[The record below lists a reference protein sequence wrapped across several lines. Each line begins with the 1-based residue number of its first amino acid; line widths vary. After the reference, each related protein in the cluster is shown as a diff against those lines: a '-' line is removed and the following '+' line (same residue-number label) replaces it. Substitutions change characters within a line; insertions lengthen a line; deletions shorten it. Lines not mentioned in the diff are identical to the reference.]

1 MASWS
6 AFETDAPELA
16 AQVRARLEAHR
27 HHVMATLR
35 ADGAPRVSGTE
46 VAFWRGD
53 LVLGSMWQARKA
65 LDLQRDPRLALHT
78 NPSDEKLD
86 GGDARIDAVAE
97 ELVGEAN
104 DAFYADEEAPP
115 GPNHLFRLDLRRVSL
130 IEVDEA
136 RNKLIVTTWNE
147 GRGVTRI
154 ERE

>member
-6 AFETDAPELA
+6 TFRTDAPDLA
-16 AQVRARLEAHR
+16 AKVRARLEAHR

-46 VAFWRGD
+46 VTFWNDD
-53 LVLGSMWQARKA
+53 LVIGSMWQARKA
-65 LDLQRDPRLALHT
+65 LDLLRDPRIAIHS

-97 ELVGEAN
+97 EVVGEAN
-104 DAFYADEEAPP
+104 DELFAGEEAPP

-130 IEVDEA
+130 VEVDEA
-136 RNKLIVTTWNE
+136 RDLLIVTTWNE
-147 GRGVTRI
+147 GRGVTRV
-154 ERE
+154 ERT

>member
-16 AQVRARLEAHR
+16 AMVRARLEAHR

-35 ADGAPRVSGTE
+35 ASGAPRVSGTE
-46 VAFWRGD
+46 VAFWRDD

-65 LDLQRDPRLALHT
+65 LDLQRDPRVAIHS

-97 ELVGEAN
+97 EVVGEAN
-104 DAFYADEEAPP
+104 DEFFAGEEAPP

-130 IEVDEA
+130 VEVDEA
-136 RNKLIVTTWNE
+136 RDLLIVTTWND
-147 GRGVTRI
+147 GGGVTRI
-154 ERE
+154 ERD

>member
-6 AFETDAPELA
+6 AFDTDAPELA
-16 AQVRARLEAHR
+16 AMVRARLEAHR

-46 VAFWRGD
+46 VAFWGDD

-65 LDLQRDPRLALHT
+65 LDLQRDPRVAIHS

-115 GPNHLFRLDLRRVSL
+115 GPNHLFRLDLMRVSL
-130 IEVDEA
+130 VEVDED
-136 RNKLIVTTWNE
+136 RKKLIVTTWND
-147 GRGVTRI
+147 GSGVTRI
-154 ERE
+154 ERD

>member
-1 MASWS
+1 MASWTT
-6 AFETDAPELA
+6 FEGDAPELA
-16 AQVRARLEAHR
+16 AKVRARLEAHR

-46 VAFWRGD
+46 VTFWNDD

-65 LDLQRDPRLALHT
+65 LDLQRDPRLAVHA

-104 DAFYADEEAPP
+104 DAFYAGEEAPP
-115 GPNHLFRLDLRRVSL
+115 GPNHLFRLDLHRVSL
-130 IEVDEA
+130 VEVDEV
-136 RNKLIVTTWNE
+136 RNRLIVTTWNE
-147 GRGVTRI
+147 GRGVTRV
-154 ERE
+154 ERD

>member
-1 MASWS
+1 MASWTT
-6 AFETDAPELA
+6 FERDAPELA
-16 AQVRARLEAHR
+16 AKVRARLEAHR

-46 VAFWRGD
+46 VTFWNDD

-65 LDLQRDPRLALHT
+65 LDLQRDPRLAVHA

-104 DAFYADEEAPP
+104 DAFYAGEEAPP
-115 GPNHLFRLDLRRVSL
+115 GPNHLFRLDLHRVSL
-130 IEVDEA
+130 VEVDEV

-147 GRGVTRI
+147 GRGVTRV
-154 ERE
+154 ERD